1 MRRTKAIAISREG
14 INHVRSIVERCNSA
28 FQEISQHND
37 LGNDAYV
44 EFIHDEQATSFC
56 VALQVKTGKSFLRR
70 NSALIIADREHFE
83 YWRNHILPIAGIV
96 HDPER
101 GLSYWTNIT
110 QFLREP
116 WRTDVARV
124 GRGLS
129 AQVER
134 LAVRAGRAEVAA
146 ARRFRT

>member
-83 YWRNHILPIAGIV
+83 YWRNHILPIAGTRSRSRTRIV
-96 HDPER
+96 LLDEHYSVSSRASEER
-101 GLSYWTNIT
+101 
-110 QFLREP
+110 
-116 WRTDVARV
+116 
-124 GRGLS
+124 
-129 AQVER
+129 
-134 LAVRAGRAEVAA
+134 
-146 ARRFRT
+146 